1 MAHRYDHLRD
11 KAIQLRT
18 EQQYSLDQLVDC
30 LSLPKTTIWEWI
42 KAYPLNRAPLRTEA
56 QYNGTKRMQA
66 IYTAKREAA
75 YQQGVDE
82 APTLLQDPTFR
93 DFVVLYMAEGY
104 RRNKNVVSIANS
116 NPAIVGLS
124 YRVLLRFSRKNFRFS
139 IQYHADHDLDE
150 LCQYWG
156 NHFGISPEAIKPIR
170 KSNSNQLTGRK
181 FRSVH
186 GVVTVETSDTYLRSR
201 LQAWMDIVQSQW

>member
-18 EQQYSLDQLVDC
+18 EQQYSLDQLVEC
-30 LSLPKTTIWEWI
+30 LSLPKTTVWEWI

-75 YQQGVDE
+75 YQQGMDE
-82 APTLLQDPTFR
+82 APQLLQDPIFR

-104 RRNKNVVSIANS
+104 KRNRNTI
-116 NPAIVGLS
+116 AIVNSDPDVLRLS
-124 YRVLLRFSRKNFRFS
+124 YRVLRPLSNKPFRFRM
-139 IQYHADHDLDE
+139 QYHADHDPDE
-150 LCQYWG
+150 LKCFWG
-156 NHFGISPEAIKPIR
+156 EILNIAPQVIKIMR

-181 FRSVH
+181 YRSVH
-186 GVVTVETSDTYLRSR
+186 GLMTIEVSDTYLRSR
-201 LQAWMDIVQSQW
+201 LQAWMDTVKNQW

>member
-1 MAHRYDHLRD
+1 MAHRYDHLRE

-18 EQQYSLDQLVDC
+18 QQQYSLDQLVEC
-30 LSLPKTTIWEWI
+30 LSLPKTTIYEWV
-42 KAYPLNRAPLRTEA
+42 KAYPLNRAPLRTEV

-82 APTLLQDPTFR
+82 APALLQDPAFR

-104 RRNKNVVSIANS
+104 RRNKNVVALANS
-116 NPAIVGLS
+116 NPAIVKLA
-124 YRVLLRFSRKNFRFS
+124 YKILVQFSRQKFRFS

-150 LCQYWG
+150 LCQFWG
-156 NHFGISPEAIKPIR
+156 DQLGIPPQTIKAIR
-170 KSNSNQLTGRK
+170 
-181 FRSVH
+181 
-186 GVVTVETSDTYLRSR
+186 
-201 LQAWMDIVQSQW
+201 